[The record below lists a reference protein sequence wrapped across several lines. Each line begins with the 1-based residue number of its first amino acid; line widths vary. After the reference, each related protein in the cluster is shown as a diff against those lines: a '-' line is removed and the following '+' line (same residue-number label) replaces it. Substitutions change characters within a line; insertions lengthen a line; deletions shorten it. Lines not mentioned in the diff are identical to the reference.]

1 VHLGD
6 FLAYDFLR
14 HALLAGLAASVLCG
28 VVGTLMVVKRLVFFG
43 AGLSHA
49 AFGGLGLC
57 HFLGLDPTL
66 GAGAVAVVAALALG
80 GDDRRRPRDATIGI
94 LWAVGMAVGIVF
106 IHFTPGYAPDLLTY
120 LFGNVLAVG
129 GREVVLVW
137 LLAGA
142 VALGLA
148 AFYRETVAVAFD
160 EEFAAVQGVPTGAV
174 TTAILLVTA
183 LSVVFLIQL
192 VGIVLVIAL
201 LTVPPVVALTLFR
214 DFRNVVL
221 AATLFGAVMTTGGLV
236 LSYAYALPS
245 GPAMVLLGA
254 AFLPVAALIRRWR
267 QRRGAATQAPTPRAP
282 APPVRPVG

>member
-1 VHLGD
+1 VHLAD
-6 FLAYDFLR
+6 LLAYDFLR

-66 GAGAVAVVAALALG
+66 GAGVVAVAAALALG

-94 LWAVGMAVGIVF
+94 LWAVGMAAGIVL
-106 IHFTPGYAPDLLTY
+106 IHFTPGYAPDLMTY

-129 GREVVLVW
+129 RREVILVW
-137 LLAGA
+137 VLAAA
-142 VALGLA
+142 VALAFA

-174 TTAILLVTA
+174 TTVLLLVTA

-214 DFRNVVL
+214 DFKRVVL
-221 AATLFGAVMTTGGLV
+221 AATLFGAVMTTGGLAV
-236 LSYAYALPS
+236 SYAFDLPS

-254 AFLPVAALIRRWR
+254 AFLPVAEAVRRL
-267 QRRGAATQAPTPRAP
+267 RGRHATAEPT
-282 APPVRPVG
+282 GG